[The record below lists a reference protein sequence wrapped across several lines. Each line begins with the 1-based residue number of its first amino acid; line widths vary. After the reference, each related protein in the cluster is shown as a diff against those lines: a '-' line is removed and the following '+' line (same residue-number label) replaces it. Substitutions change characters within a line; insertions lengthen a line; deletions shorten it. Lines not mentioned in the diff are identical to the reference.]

1 MFSYLFKKLVNQ
13 PLEAFYRNYVF
24 KDIVKPKKPGYPA
37 SVWERTFTAEDQ
49 AREHFDV
56 TFRKSIWSK
65 TESRLQA
72 LDLLLLAAT
81 PTVVLA
87 YFGLDMLAGIVGTA
101 TVFGVVILNGF
112 AKACLGLWR

>member
-13 PLEAFYRNYVF
+13 PLEAFYRKYVF

-37 SVWERTFTAEDQ
+37 SLWERTFTAKSQ
-49 AREHFDV
+49 AREHFEV

-65 TESRLQA
+65 TESFLGRI
-72 LDLLLLAAT
+72 DLLLLAAT
-81 PTVVLA
+81 PTVVLV
-87 YFGLDMLAGIVGTA
+87 YFGLDVLAGIVGTA
-101 TVFGVVILNGF
+101 TVFGVVILNGL

>member
-13 PLEAFYRNYVF
+13 PLEAFYRKYVF

-37 SVWERTFTAEDQ
+37 TLWERTFTAKSQ
-49 AREHFDV
+49 AREHFEV

-65 TESRLQA
+65 TESFLGRI
-72 LDLLLLAAT
+72 DLLLLTAT
-81 PTVVLA
+81 PTVVLV
-87 YFGLDMLAGIVGTA
+87 YFGLDVLAGIVGTA

-112 AKACLGLWR
+112 AKACIGLWR

>member
-37 SVWERTFTAEDQ
+37 SLWERTFTAEDQ
-49 AREHFDV
+49 AREHVDV

-81 PTVVLA
+81 PTVALA

>member
-13 PLEAFYRNYVF
+13 PLEAFYRNSVF

-37 SVWERTFTAEDQ
+37 SLWERTFTAEDQ

>member
-13 PLEAFYRNYVF
+13 PLEAFYRKYVF

-37 SVWERTFTAEDQ
+37 TLWERTFTAKSQ
-49 AREHFDV
+49 AREHFEV

-65 TESRLQA
+65 TESFLGRI
-72 LDLLLLAAT
+72 DLLLLAAT
-81 PTVVLA
+81 PTVVLV
-87 YFGLDMLAGIVGTA
+87 YFGLDVLAGIVGTA

-112 AKACLGLWR
+112 AKACIGLWR